1 MSIDFFHNNCK
12 ENPRKEKL
20 FGICDDQN
28 GAKAY
33 TDIANHEAWIAIVIN
48 DSEFDILFT
57 AIDNCI
63 VIYKKGTKEKESS
76 CDGMLT
82 FNDSIFLVELKIQ
95 GKDWIS
101 KAKSQLENTIRLI
114 QENHDISHFRYKK
127 AYACNRKHPS
137 FHVLQASEKK
147 SFFDKTGFRLD
158 VQAEIKIP

>member
-33 TDIANHEAWIAIVIN
+33 TDIANHEAWIARVIN

-63 VIYKKGTKEKESS
+63 DIYKKGTKEK
-76 CDGMLT
+76 
-82 FNDSIFLVELKIQ
+82 
-95 GKDWIS
+95 
-101 KAKSQLENTIRLI
+101 
-114 QENHDISHFRYKK
+114 
-127 AYACNRKHPS
+127 
-137 FHVLQASEKK
+137 
-147 SFFDKTGFRLD
+147 
-158 VQAEIKIP
+158 